1 MSEASVGFGAGDHA
15 DVLIVIPCLNEQ
27 THLPGL
33 LDALLHD
40 ARGALVV
47 VADGGSSDASR
58 SIVAQRM
65 LRHANLR
72 LLDNPK
78 RIQSAGVNLA
88 AQLFGGG
95 RRWLV
100 RVDAHCDYP
109 ANYVDRLK
117 TPATARGAD
126 AVSVPMVSRGR
137 ACFQIAAAA
146 AQNSVLGTG
155 GSPHRHLSAGRWVDH
170 GHHALFDLARFLEAG
185 GYDEAF
191 SHNEDAEL
199 DRRLRDRGARIWL
212 EPAAAITYYPRSAL
226 LPLLHQYRN
235 YGRGRARNLARH
247 PDRMKLRQI
256 LPLGV
261 VPAILL
267 APLGLA
273 LGAMY
278 PAALLLA
285 LPAAVWI
292 VATLAGGVA
301 LGLRS
306 PAPCAMVA
314 GCAALAMH
322 AGWGFGFVTEWLRLR
337 LTLDRLSA
345 PPLPLHA
352 VAELKTPAPAFDA
365 VTICV
370 CTFRRESL
378 FETLESFTG
387 LTGLEGRAVKV
398 VVVDNDED
406 DGLRDAVE
414 WFAAGYALPLT
425 YIHAPARNISIARNA
440 ALDTVQ
446 TRWAAFIDDDEVADP
461 NWLAMLF
468 EGHEGYHAVIGQ
480 SRAVYP
486 SELPGW
492 AARCDFHSNRITGRP
507 DNAYTSNA
515 LLDVDF
521 VRAQKVRFR
530 EGLGRTGGEDT
541 MFFRQMTVA
550 GASIVYRPGSIVY
563 ETVPPQRATMAWVR
577 RRKYRSGQ
585 VHGLLCREFEPGQ
598 YRKLFAT
605 AGAKLVL
612 SAGMA
617 LLTIPGT
624 DASRRWTA
632 RAFLH
637 AGALHFRVRP
647 AILEEYA

>member
-1 MSEASVGFGAGDHA
+1 MTEPASFLFDDAHA
-15 DVLIVIPCLNEQ
+15 DVLVVVPCLNEQ
-27 THLPGL
+27 EHLPGL
-33 LDALLHD
+33 LDALLRD

-47 VADGGSSDASR
+47 VVDGGSTDASR
-58 SIVAQRM
+58 AIVAERAG
-65 LRHANLR
+65 RHANLH
-72 LLDNPK
+72 LLDNPQ

-88 AQLFGGG
+88 ARRFGAG

-109 ANYVDRLK
+109 AGYVDRLK
-117 TPATARGAD
+117 TAAAAKGAD
-126 AVSVPMVSRGR
+126 AVSVPMVSRGNG
-137 ACFQIAAAA
+137 CFQVAAAA

-155 GSPHRHLSAGRWVDH
+155 GSPHRHLGKGRWVDH
-170 GHHALFDLARFLEAG
+170 GHHALFDLMRFLAAG

-199 DRRLRDRGARIWL
+199 DHRLRDRGARIWL
-212 EPAAAITYYPRSAL
+212 EPSAAITYYPRASL
-226 LPLLHQYRN
+226 RPLLRQYRN

-267 APLGLA
+267 APFGLVLAALHPLA
-273 LGAMY
+273 L
-278 PAALLLA
+278 ALV
-285 LPAAVWI
+285 LPAMVWI
-292 VATLAGGVA
+292 GATLAAGAA

-306 PAPCAMVA
+306 RVPCAMGA
-314 GCAALAMH
+314 GGAALVMH
-322 AGWGFGFVTEWLRLR
+322 AGWGFGFVAEWLRLR
-337 LTLDRLSA
+337 ARPARLPA
-345 PPLPLHA
+345 PPAPLVVDPDGQA
-352 VAELKTPAPAFDA
+352 KGSGLEA

-370 CTFRRESL
+370 CTFRRDSL
-378 FETLESFTG
+378 FETLTSFLG
-387 LTGLEGRAVKV
+387 LSALEGRAVNV
-398 VVVDNDED
+398 VVVDNDDRD
-406 DGLRDAVE
+406 DLRAGIAR
-414 WFAAGYALPLT
+414 FAAGYGLPLA
-425 YIHAPARNISIARNA
+425 YVHAPARNISIARNA
-440 ALDTVQ
+440 ALDAVT

-461 NWLAMLF
+461 AWLAMLLA
-468 EGHEGYHAVIGQ
+468 GHEGHHAVIGQ

-486 SELPGW
+486 AELPGW
-492 AARCDFHSNRITGRP
+492 AARCDFHSNRITGP
-507 DNAYTSNA
+507 PENAYTSNA
-515 LLDVDF
+515 LIDVDF
-521 VRAQKVRFR
+521 VRRTNLRFR

-541 MFFRQMTVA
+541 LFFRQMAAA
-550 GASIVYRPGSIVY
+550 GGFIVYRPASVVY
-563 ETVPPQRATMAWVR
+563 ETVPAQRATMAWVR

-585 VHGLLCREFEPGQ
+585 VHGLLCREFEPVR
-598 YRKLFAT
+598 YRKLVAT

-612 SAGMA
+612 SAAMA

-637 AGALHFRVRP
+637 AGALHFRVKP